1 MLDDYLK
8 KESVLNVIGEIKNNP
23 KYNGNSVSFR
33 DSDFSSIEISLYS
46 FYDAL
51 FKYKVIVDDDT
62 LFGDFIE
69 QVNKLYKKIDNF
81 NDILLGIN
89 KLVGYMVIKHLKIK
103 DINDPRQKKEVLDY
117 IYDKY
122 IVNGYYIHGISS
134 VYESDIKR
142 DGFVSEIYLNNYDKM
157 LEIKKIF
164 EKYKFFDIV
173 EKDFSLNK
181 VYFTDDFMMGCY
193 YSSVGPYYFY
203 NMLFNR
209 IYGNKINKDC
219 YLKNDFDSSVNY
231 LKKFMSNN
239 LFSDKDK
246 NLVLNNIKVHFDY
259 LNSVPRKVSLIIVK
273 RNLINLQATYSDY
286 KDLDVDDIYEAI
298 DMILSSKNSNV
309 GFSGTIQSN
318 DINIVSLDN
327 CYDNSCKNDEDDD
340 EELVQKMDIKKEN
353 KEFLDKYG
361 SVYIFIIIGSLLVS
375 FGVILS
381 LFFMIRG
388 I

>member
-142 DGFVSEIYLNNYDKM
+142 DGFVSE
-157 LEIKKIF
+157 
-164 EKYKFFDIV
+164 
-173 EKDFSLNK
+173 FSLNK